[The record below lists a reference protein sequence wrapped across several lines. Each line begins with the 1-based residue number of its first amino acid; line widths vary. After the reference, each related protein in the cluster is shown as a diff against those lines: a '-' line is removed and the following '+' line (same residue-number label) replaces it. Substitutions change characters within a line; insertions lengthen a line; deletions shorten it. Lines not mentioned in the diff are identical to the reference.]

1 MIRINYVDP
10 ILNIGLSGW
19 REAWLLSGKYPEK
32 LYTERYRDRLVFR
45 LRGST
50 RRISYLRLK
59 KDLIKKVMFLQEE
72 PLPF

>member
-1 MIRINYVDP
+1 MIRINYVNP
-10 ILNIGLSGW
+10 ILNIGLSSW

-32 LYTERYRDRLVFR
+32 LYTELYRDRLVFR
-45 LRGST
+45 LRGSN

-59 KDLIKKVMFLQEE
+59 KDLIKKVIFLQEE